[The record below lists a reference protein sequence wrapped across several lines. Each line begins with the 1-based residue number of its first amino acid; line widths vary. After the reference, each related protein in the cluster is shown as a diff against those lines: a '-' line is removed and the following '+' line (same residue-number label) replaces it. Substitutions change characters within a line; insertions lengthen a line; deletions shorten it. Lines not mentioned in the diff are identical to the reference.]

1 MDKRRAMM
9 DEYRLYREAAIQ
21 TLLEQKE
28 LRLEL
33 RGGKMLS
40 LFAFSF
46 CFLKFVFLPGPL
58 TLRTVSFR
66 GGHGRAGQQRGGLG
80 GRDHRVFYQRRNHS
94 PRRSV
99 VHSAGMVTAV
109 DSFV

>member
-1 MDKRRAMM
+1 MM

-46 CFLKFVFLPGPL
+46 CFLKCFFYLVHWRFGPCL
-58 TLRTVSFR
+58 SGVDTDELDSNVEDWEEETIEFFINEEIIP
-66 GGHGRAGQQRGGLG
+66 LG
-80 GRDHRVFYQRRNHS
+80 DL
-94 PRRSV
+94 
-99 VHSAGMVTAV
+99 
-109 DSFV
+109 